1 MLTKAQ
7 SCCCLEGNKQMS
19 VFVLTKLVVAL
30 QADQNEILVTISLKL
45 PKYNLTSDNEGGRN
59 L

>member
-1 MLTKAQ
+1 
-7 SCCCLEGNKQMS
+7 MS
-19 VFVLTKLVVAL
+19 MFVLTKLMVAS
-30 QADQNEILVTISLKL
+30 QADQNEILVTISLKF